1 MRSRNLAAA
10 TVLLAATVL
19 ATGMSTGCRVESN
32 KSGNGDDVKIA
43 TPFGGMSV
51 KTDDSKIAQ
60 STGLPTYPGAVMV
73 KKNGKGDSDNSADI
87 NMSFGSFQ
95 LRVKAVEFHTTDS
108 PDKVLDF
115 YKKGLARFGTV
126 IQCKDHRP
134 VGSPAHTP
142 DGLDCSEGDQHS
154 GGVHVNDDLSGKT
167 ELKAGSKQHQHIV
180 GIDPDGTGTKF
191 GLVALDLPGHFS
203 FGDKDGD
210 KDKKDDDNDDG
221 KQ

>member
-1 MRSRNLAAA
+1 MRRKALTAAS
-10 TVLLAATVL
+10 LVL
-19 ATGMSTGCRVESN
+19 AIVGTIGCRVES
-32 KSGNGDDVKIA
+32 KKSGSGNGDDVKIA

-51 KTDDSKIAQ
+51 KTDDSSIAQ
-60 STGLPTYPGAVMV
+60 STGLPTYPGAVITV
-73 KKNGKGDSDNSADI
+73 KKNKDDHHDGSADI

-95 LRVKAVEFHTTDS
+95 LRVKAVSMTTPDS

-115 YKKGLARFGTV
+115 YKKSLARYGTV

-134 VGSPAHTP
+134 VGSPARTP
-142 DGLDCSEGDQHS
+142 DGLDCSDDDRHS
-154 GGVHVNDDLSGKT
+154 NQVHVDDDLSGKT

-191 GLVALDLPGHFS
+191 GLVALDLPGHFG
-203 FGDKDGD
+203 FGNKDNKDGD
-210 KDKKDDDNDDG
+210 SDDDG

>member
-1 MRSRNLAAA
+1 MRSRTLAAA
-10 TVLLAATVL
+10 TIFLAAVCI
-19 ATGMSTGCRVESN
+19 SGCRVESN

-60 STGLPTYPGAVMV
+60 STGLPTYPGAVIL
-73 KKNGKGDSDNSADI
+73 KKKGKDDHNDGSADI
-87 NMSFGSFQ
+87 NLSFGSFQ
-95 LRVKAVEFHTTDS
+95 LRVKAVSLHSDDS

-134 VGSPAHTP
+134 VGAPTRTP
-142 DGLDCSEGDQHS
+142 DGLDCSDDDRHNNQ
-154 GGVHVNDDLSGKT
+154 VKVDDDLTGKT

-180 GIDPDGTGTKF
+180 GIDPDGTGTKI

-203 FGDKDGD
+203 FGDKD
-210 KDKKDDDNDDG
+210 KKDTDDDKDDG